1 MIGLASASPELTV
14 ALALGAGVIA
24 QSLAHHLRIPG
35 IVILLGTGV
44 LLGPDGAG
52 IIAPSSLGHA
62 LSALTGFAVAIILF
76 EGGLS
81 LNLRRLRRA
90 GPAIRN
96 LLTAGALITA
106 LGGALA
112 AKFALDW
119 PWKTAFLFGTLVIVT
134 GPTVVTPLLRRLKV
148 ERRVSTTLEAEGV
161 FIDAI
166 GAIIAVVAL
175 EVAISASAGVAAGLL
190 DIALRLVVG
199 CVLGLIGGALLAVL
213 LRTRHVV
220 PEGLENIT
228 TLALVIALF
237 FVADALL
244 PETGLPAVTV
254 AGVVVGNA
262 RTPLHEELQEFKEQ
276 LTVMLIGLLF
286 VLLAADVRLADVA
299 ALGWAGFWT
308 VAVLMLV
315 VRPIN
320 VWVSTLGTDM
330 NWRQKSFLAW
340 IAPRGIVAAAVASHF
355 AVELDR
361 FGIGGGT
368 ELRALVFL
376 VIAATVVVAGLSG
389 GFVARTL
396 GLQVREGTGWVILG
410 ANELARVLARE
421 LAVYGTP
428 TICIDSNPEHCRIAS
443 EEGLET
449 VCGNGFDERTLHAAA
464 IETAYGVVGLA
475 PNEEV
480 NLRFVETAEHE
491 SHGLTRSLALTTV
504 EETVTPTMAH
514 EIGAT
519 VLFGRDRDLDAW
531 MVQLRHKF
539 AQIEEWQLAGGPAS
553 EDHYR
558 TPGNEPDSLLPL
570 VLERGGKVVPVDDGV
585 RYQDG
590 DRVTFAVNDR
600 GRSEATE
607 WFELWGWHRV
617 EHAASKSGIWDT
629 QTQKRRVT
637 GVNAVVKTP

>member
-330 NWRQKSFLAW
+330 NWRGS
-340 IAPRGIVAAAVASHF
+340 PPAASSPPPSR
-355 AVELDR
+355 LTSR
-361 FGIGGGT
+361 
-368 ELRALVFL
+368 
-376 VIAATVVVAGLSG
+376 S
-389 GFVARTL
+389 
-396 GLQVREGTGWVILG
+396 
-410 ANELARVLARE
+410 
-421 LAVYGTP
+421 
-428 TICIDSNPEHCRIAS
+428 SSIAS
-443 EEGLET
+443 ASAG
-449 VCGNGFDERTLHAAA
+449 
-464 IETAYGVVGLA
+464 A
-475 PNEEV
+475 P
-480 NLRFVETAEHE
+480 
-491 SHGLTRSLALTTV
+491 SS
-504 EETVTPTMAH
+504 
-514 EIGAT
+514 
-519 VLFGRDRDLDAW
+519 
-531 MVQLRHKF
+531 
-539 AQIEEWQLAGGPAS
+539 
-553 EDHYR
+553 
-558 TPGNEPDSLLPL
+558 
-570 VLERGGKVVPVDDGV
+570 
-585 RYQDG
+585 
-590 DRVTFAVNDR
+590 
-600 GRSEATE
+600 GRS
-607 WFELWGWHRV
+607 
-617 EHAASKSGIWDT
+617 SSS
-629 QTQKRRVT
+629 
-637 GVNAVVKTP
+637 